1 MMEETRN
8 FTLNEDKSLQ
18 ADFVLL
24 FLFLFVFFSDLA
36 RTSHWGQEIA
46 MGFGLERR
54 QLRAQSGNKVCHTA
68 TTTTK
73 KNLTIC
79 TRFYKVLA
87 TVHNRCRRGGRQL

>member
-1 MMEETRN
+1 MKPPLFSSQNDVEVSQNIKRKRKSWWKRPEN

-18 ADFVLL
+18 ADFVVL

-36 RTSHWGQEIA
+36 GTSHWGQEIA

-73 KNLTIC
+73 KN
-79 TRFYKVLA
+79 
-87 TVHNRCRRGGRQL
+87 

>member
-36 RTSHWGQEIA
+36 PFTKDRSL
-46 MGFGLERR
+46 GFGLERR
-54 QLRAQSGNKVCHTA
+54 QLRAQTGNKVCHTA
-68 TTTTK
+68 ATRTQ
-73 KNLTIC
+73 KN
-79 TRFYKVLA
+79 
-87 TVHNRCRRGGRQL
+87 